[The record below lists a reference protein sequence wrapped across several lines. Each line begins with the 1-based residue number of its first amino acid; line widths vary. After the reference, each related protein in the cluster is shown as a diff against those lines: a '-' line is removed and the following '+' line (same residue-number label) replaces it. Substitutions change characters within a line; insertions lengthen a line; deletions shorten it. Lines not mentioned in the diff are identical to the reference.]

1 MSKLVSTCSRGIRK
15 IGIFRMFLSLIGLST
30 IILIIMHGHLTRRD
44 NEDNEASTTNRQIIK
59 NSLAA
64 TKSSSSVEKRRAFDQ
79 MHATPLTDPN
89 KGHAAHHHTPH
100 VTQIGEEVPLF
111 SMKTSSL
118 ISQRLES
125 LKEKNNNILLPPLV
139 ASALDRR
146 DYVRLLHRDE
156 LDAAE
161 RETKE
166 QQQQRQQQQRQLPPF
181 SSSSSISLAL
191 NRKPLGSREEEEE
204 EEENDGGGGGGTK
217 TMGVDPLD
225 IQVTQHWEQITAE
238 LWSALS
244 HGTVPT
250 LPTTSGGGGGG
261 GGGEGGGGEGG
272 EGGEE
277 EDDMAAASVAKF
289 IKAAASGDGGNRM
302 QELLDSDDRCSIM
315 FELLEEEIGRSK
327 RKEIFFFF
335 FLFLDT

>member
-1 MSKLVSTCSRGIRK
+1 MSKFVSTCSRGIRK
-15 IGIFRMFLSLIGLST
+15 IGIFRMFLSLIGIST
-30 IILIIMHGHLTRRD
+30 IILIIMHGHLTSRD
-44 NEDNEASTTNRQIIK
+44 NEDNTRTTQRQILK
-59 NSLAA
+59 NSLGA
-64 TKSSSSVEKRRAFDQ
+64 TKSKSAEKRRVFDQ
-79 MHATPLTDPN
+79 MHETQPADPP

-100 VTQIGEEVPLF
+100 VTQIGAEVPLF

-118 ISQRLES
+118 MSS
-125 LKEKNNNILLPPLV
+125 SKEKKNNHILPL

-161 RETKE
+161 RETRE
-166 QQQQRQQQQRQLPPF
+166 QQQRRQQQQRQLPPF

-204 EEENDGGGGGGTK
+204 EVEEDDVGGGGGGGGTK

-250 LPTTSGGGGGG
+250 LPTTS
-261 GGGEGGGGEGG
+261 ETGGGGEGG
-272 EGGEE
+272 EGGGGGGGEE
-277 EDDMAAASVAKF
+277 EDDAASASVAKF
-289 IKAAASGDGGNRM
+289 IKTAVSGGGGNRM

-315 FELLEEEIGRSK
+315 FKLLEEEIGSSK
-327 RKEIFFFF
+327 RGEKKKLLF
-335 FLFLDT
+335 FLFSTPEIS